1 MIEGQAINCKSGKII
16 PCQVDTICLYGDRKT
31 AVSLA
36 SRLREGLIK
45 EGIDLK
51 KIRSTFKNKI
61 KKGGPKDRPFSL
73 IILINYL
80 WAQVGI

>member
-1 MIEGQAINCKSGKII
+1 MYRNKKLYPSYCDKQIN
-16 PCQVDTICLYGDRKT
+16 
-31 AVSLA
+31 SLLNPVQF
-36 SRLREGLIK
+36 RLDHLLLK

-73 IILINYL
+73 IILINYF
-80 WAQVGI
+80 